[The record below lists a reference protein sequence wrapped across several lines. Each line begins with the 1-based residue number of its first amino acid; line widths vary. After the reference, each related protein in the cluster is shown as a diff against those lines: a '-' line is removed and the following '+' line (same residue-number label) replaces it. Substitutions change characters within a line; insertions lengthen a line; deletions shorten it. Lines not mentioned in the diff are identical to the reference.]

1 VNGGS
6 DSPDE
11 HLVWVDDGSPVSM
24 KFDVGSGMYQGLS
37 VGDLVLVNW
46 SPRRGRL
53 KDIAPARRVSQ
64 QAGPRP
70 VAFDAPA

>member
-1 VNGGS
+1 MNGGS

-64 QAGPRP
+64 QASPRP